1 MVVGEERA
9 DEAPP
14 IRMRGVPVQEQDPRT
29 SALTPG
35 ERFDLGTFHPMD
47 AASRG
52 EGQRLSKPSRGRGW
66 CAVQDGQR
74 RFEVLTLHSRSRLFG
89 ALAVAGPFRHTDGKS
104 SPMSRTQRELVRSGL
119 AAIRDS
125 RKAGF
130 QRRRALLVPRD
141 TGTAQVSVLV

>member
-52 EGQRLSKPSRGRGW
+52 EGQRLSKPSRGRRW
-66 CAVQDGQR
+66 CAVQNGQR
-74 RFEVLTLHSRSRLFG
+74 RFGVLTLHSQSRLFG
-89 ALAVAGPFRHTDGKS
+89 ALAVAGPFRHTAGKS
-104 SPMSRTQRELVRSGL
+104 SPM
-119 AAIRDS
+119 
-125 RKAGF
+125 
-130 QRRRALLVPRD
+130 
-141 TGTAQVSVLV
+141 